1 MACAIRTQRT
11 ALTGIATLLLFTACS
26 APTQTSSPNQVQPQS
41 ATTAAATEAIEID
54 GSSTVYPITE
64 AVVKAFRDR
73 RSDVEVTAA
82 FSGTSSGFRKFCAG
96 ETDINDASRPIS
108 TEEMAACNRAGIRFL
123 ELPIAFDALTIAVN
137 PQNDWAQELT
147 VEELKRAWE
156 AAAEGKITNWNQ
168 IRSTFPNRPLRL
180 YGAGTD
186 SGTYD
191 YFAEVITGEANTRR
205 DYTAS
210 EDDNV
215 LVQGVSRDPNALGY
229 FGFSY
234 FETNQNQLKAL
245 AIDNGS
251 GAVAPSRQ
259 TVEDAK
265 YQPLSRPLFIYVN
278 AQASQEN
285 PALRDFVE
293 FYLKDAITVIE
304 SVDYIP
310 LPQEAYDI
318 NQVHFYQGEVGSAYE
333 GKPQPNLT
341 IEEVLR
347 KERTF

>member
-1 MACAIRTQRT
+1 MACAIRTRRT
-11 ALTGIATLLLFTACS
+11 FLTGIATLLLVAACS
-26 APTQTSSPNQVQPQS
+26 APTQTSSPNQAQPQT
-41 ATTAAATEAIEID
+41 ALAAAATEAIEID

-64 AVVKAFRDR
+64 AVVDAFRQQR
-73 RSDVEVTAA
+73 RDVEVTAA
-82 FSGTSSGFRKFCAG
+82 FSGTTGGFRKFCAG
-96 ETDINDASRPIS
+96 EIDINDASRPIS
-108 TEEMAACNRAGIRFL
+108 TEEMGACNRAGIRFL
-123 ELPIAFDALTIAVN
+123 ELPIAFDALTIVVN
-137 PQNDWAQELT
+137 PQNDWAQALT
-147 VEELKRAWE
+147 VAELKRIWE

-168 IRSTFPNRPLRL
+168 IRSTFPDRPLHL

-191 YFAEVITGEANTRR
+191 YFAEVITGAANTRS
-205 DYTAS
+205 DYFPS
-210 EDDNV
+210 EDDTV
-215 LVQGVSRDPNALGY
+215 LVRGVRSNPNALGY

-234 FETNQNQLKAL
+234 FEADQEQLKVL
-245 AIDNGS
+245 AIDRGS
-251 GAVAPSRQ
+251 GAVLPSRE
-259 TVEDAK
+259 TVESVQ

-293 FYLKDAITVIE
+293 FYLKNAVEMIE

-310 LPQEAYDI
+310 LPPEAYDI